1 MNSRTAISAS
11 KLVDI
16 DKRIEMTVEKTANE

>member
-1 MNSRTAISAS
+1 MNGRTPIIAS